1 MVAAFTVANDRPL
14 TVIATNEDARA
25 RGIKAGELVRVAAK
39 TLGGGG
45 GGKDD
50 VAQGGGSNP
59 AAVGEAV
66 AAVRG
71 LVAERAS

>member
-14 TVIATNEDARA
+14 TVIATNEDARG
-25 RGIKAGELVRVAAK
+25 RGIKAGELVRTAAK

-50 VAQGGGSNP
+50 VAQGGGTD
-59 AAVGEAV
+59 ATAIDKAV